1 MINKEK
7 SSNGITL
14 IALIITIVLMI
25 ILAGVTISMLV
36 NDEIFDYAGQ
46 AVEETKNAINQ
57 EQQLV
62 DDVVNKYFKE
72 KELTME
78 EIVAEANKNPNAYK
92 HKEQLTSTCIA
103 IGTDGNPVNMDL
115 WEPTLLDDG
124 TWLLGNNVDHYV
136 ESNAYKGGYTNGTI
150 QGKVPQYIYNSTTK
164 TFTAVTK
171 MRNTFTGSSIV
182 VAPELPTT
190 VTDISFCFALC
201 KSLEDAPIVPES
213 VLIMNRTFYE
223 CMGMKSVT
231 IPKSVKSVG
240 NCCFYSCTE
249 LSSISIPVG
258 VESIEYMAFG
268 YCDKLVKVIIP
279 KSVTSIGDYA
289 FRDCKA
295 LSTLTVPSSV
305 TSIGTNAFLNVPK
318 VIYNGSA
325 TGSPW
330 GATSVSTN

>member
-1 MINKEK
+1 MINKDK
-7 SSNGITL
+7 SSSGITL

-124 TWLLGNNVDHYV
+124 TWLLGVTGNGYGKT
-136 ESNAYKGGYTNGTI
+136 EAYKGEYINGTI

-171 MRNTFTGSSIV
+171 MRNTFTSSPIV

-190 VTDISFCFALC
+190 VTDISYIFAMCPDLKIAPKIPNSVQQISNGAFYYC
-201 KSLEDAPIVPES
+201 INLESI
-213 VLIMNRTFYE
+213 
-223 CMGMKSVT
+223 T
-231 IPKSVKSVG
+231 IP
-240 NCCFYSCTE
+240 N
-249 LSSISIPVG
+249 
-258 VESIEYMAFG
+258 
-268 YCDKLVKVIIP
+268 
-279 KSVTSIGDYA
+279 SVTSIGGSGSINSSGQEFAHGVFYN
-289 FRDCKA
+289 CKK
-295 LSTLTVPSSV
+295 LTNITIPDSV
-305 TSIGTNAFLNVPK
+305 TSIGPEAFSYCTGLKSITIPTSVERIGTDAFKNVPK
-318 VIYNGSA
+318 VIYNGRA